1 MRDWL
6 LFQFEREQGKPI
18 PCRLRPLFEWYA
30 DLTFLE
36 LPSLHT
42 LYLFITYNY
51 ILTRPEPQKES
62 RGSAA
67 GLDLAYLL
75 PTKLLLASIVRLGSR
90 MAQYKEHRWPCTVR
104 RKN

>member
-1 MRDWL
+1 MSDWL

-42 LYLFITYNY
+42 LYLFICLLHNY
-51 ILTRPEPQKES
+51 ILTRPEPQRKEMAL
-62 RGSAA
+62 RR
-67 GLDLAYLL
+67 D
-75 PTKLLLASIVRLGSR
+75 SI
-90 MAQYKEHRWPCTVR
+90 
-104 RKN
+104 